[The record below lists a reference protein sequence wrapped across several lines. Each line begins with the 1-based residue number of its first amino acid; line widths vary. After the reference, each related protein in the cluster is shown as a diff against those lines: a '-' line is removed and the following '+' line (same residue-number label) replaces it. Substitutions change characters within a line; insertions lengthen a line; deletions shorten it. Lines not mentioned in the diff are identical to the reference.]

1 MHTSAIKR
9 ISRIVSLIVVA
20 VCVASCSSSASK
32 VANTADTA
40 SLTTSGGDGAVT
52 TVVDSTATTA
62 VEVTTTVAPTATVAP
77 ATTVAVGTLTP
88 ADNTPTGWVA
98 GAQPGDP
105 VVVAAAGECDPFYT
119 ALAAGPYTQSRCGVW
134 NANGGQRTWT
144 VTRGA
149 AGFLLGI
156 IWQQTAPNT
165 WVPVVRALETTAG
178 QWSDITIDTANFDSG
193 PGDELVSGTRI
204 AGASGKLAVVI
215 IDIRASNP
223 RVVAVHP
230 TGNHGV
236 ARLMPVGVEMWSAVQ
251 GDAIPKCCPLEFVH
265 SFLEVIDGDWFVE
278 TRETVPT
285 GDSSIPTSDF

>member
-1 MHTSAIKR
+1 MLVAAGCSSDATKSTGTSTTSA
-9 ISRIVSLIVVA
+9 A
-20 VCVASCSSSASK
+20 SASSTTP
-32 VANTADTA
+32 AGDPTTTAA
-40 SLTTSGGDGAVT
+40 GAATTIAE
-52 TVVDSTATTA
+52 TATT
-62 VEVTTTVAPTATVAP
+62 APTATVAP